1 MMNHRSIK
9 SSEIHVRSENVMR
22 KWNHAFQKDVQ
33 HFLEDKEL
41 PYPSFQLLRSQ
52 NQSILSKFPFW
63 AYKRP
68 AHCRPCWMILHE
80 DSPVIF
86 VETRDQTRG
95 YTARIPFDNGV
106 IQKYGSVCC
115 EAYIDHQDRSVY
127 VVDLLYWNHNAIY
140 RTMPFHE
147 RWPLL
152 NKVVYEICFAQ
163 KCNDLNLLVPK
174 FTSLAEMSQEI
185 MDPAV
190 AIEFQPDTPD
200 KRRFLY
206 IHREASH
213 AQARDIVMRDVS
225 QVQKAGYGAAKVA
238 LRNNQNSERM
248 NRTRLSKEPSKGYD
262 FVEDNVDETPAIAQV
277 IAPVQVKKEEI
288 PKKEVSQTVAKP
300 VSGGRTL
307 PPHYFDSP
315 TPVKKVV
322 NALPPRKTEK
332 SSVDKSL
339 ATAICKK
346 DPVSK
351 LPDCYRLYDSHGNDI
366 GLAALRLFAITQKV
380 RTATEKAES
389 CKVSICWHEPFGKFE
404 IKDVLVE

>member
-1 MMNHRSIK
+1 MMNHKSVT
-9 SSEIHVRSENVMR
+9 SSEIHVRSENIMR
-22 KWNHAFQKDVQ
+22 KWNNAFQKDVQ

-68 AHCRPCWMILHE
+68 AHCRPCWIIIRE
-80 DSPVIF
+80 DSPMIF

-95 YTARIPFDNGV
+95 YTARVPFDNGV

-115 EAYIDHQDRSVY
+115 EAYIDHQDQTVY
-127 VVDLLYWNHNAIY
+127 VVDLLYWNHVPIY
-140 RTMPFHE
+140 RTMAFHE

-152 NKVVYEICFAQ
+152 NKVVYEICHAA
-163 KCNDLNLLVPK
+163 KCNDLKIVVPT
-174 FTSLAEMSQEI
+174 FSSLSEISNEI

-213 AQARDIVMRDVS
+213 AKARDIVMRDVS

-238 LRNNQNSERM
+238 VRNNIHSERIQ
-248 NRTRLSKEPSKGYD
+248 RTHLSKEPSKGYD
-262 FVEDNVDETPAIAQV
+262 FVNDDEPV
-277 IAPVQVKKEEI
+277 IQQLSSQAPVQTISIQQRTVTP
-288 PKKEVSQTVAKP
+288 PKPASN
-300 VSGGRTL
+300 GRNL
-307 PPHYFDSP
+307 PSHYFDSIA
-315 TPVKKVV
+315 PVKKVV

-332 SSVDKSL
+332 GTIDKSL
-339 ATAICKK
+339 TSAIAKK
-346 DPVSK
+346 DPISK
-351 LPDCYRLYDSHGNDI
+351 LPDCYRLYDSNGNDL

-380 RTATEKAES
+380 RNAVEGVES
-389 CKVSICWHEPFGKFE
+389 CKVCVCWHDPFGKFE
-404 IKDVLVE
+404 IKDVIVE

>member
-52 NQSILSKFPFW
+52 NQTILSKFPFW

-68 AHCRPCWMILHE
+68 AHCRPCWMILRE
-80 DSPVIF
+80 DSPMIF

-127 VVDLLYWNHNAIY
+127 VVDLLYWNNTPIY

-152 NKVVYEICFAQ
+152 NKVVYEVCFAQ
-163 KCNDLNLLVPK
+163 KCNDMNILVPK
-174 FTSLAEMSQEI
+174 FMSLVEVSQEQ

-213 AQARDIVMRDVS
+213 AQAREVIMRDVS

-238 LRNNQNSERM
+238 VRNTQNAELGY
-248 NRTRLSKEPSKGYD
+248 RTRLSKEPSKGYD
-262 FVEDNVDETPAIAQV
+262 FVDDKEEKSPV
-277 IAPVQVKKEEI
+277 IVVKKEEI
-288 PKKEVSQTVAKP
+288 PKNETKPLEQPSVVAKP
-300 VSGGRTL
+300 GGRSL
-307 PPHYFDSP
+307 PAHYFDSP
-315 TPVKKVV
+315 APVKKVV

-339 ATAICKK
+339 GVAICKK

-380 RTATEKAES
+380 RTAVEGKES